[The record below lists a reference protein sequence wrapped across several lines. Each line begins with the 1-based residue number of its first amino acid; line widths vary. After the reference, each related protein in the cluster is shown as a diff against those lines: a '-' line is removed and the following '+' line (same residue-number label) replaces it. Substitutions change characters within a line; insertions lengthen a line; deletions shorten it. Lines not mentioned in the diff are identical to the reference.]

1 MKVSERLFSEV
12 KEIWDS
18 YNTHPFVK
26 GIADGSLPVEKFR
39 FYMIQDHLYL
49 MEYAKLFAL
58 GIIKSHTESDLRM
71 FASLVTATIDTENAV
86 HQEYLKTLG
95 ITREMIDGSKLSF
108 VNESYTNYMLSVG
121 FKDGLAEIATAVLS
135 CSWSYKY
142 IGEYVK
148 AHGNL
153 KNNPYIDWINEY
165 SSKEYSDANDE
176 IINFIDRITKDFS
189 ETQIE
194 YLCEI
199 MLNCSRYE
207 ALFWD
212 MAFNLEY

>member
-1 MKVSERLFSEV
+1 MRTFS
-12 KEIWDS
+12 
-18 YNTHPFVK
+18 
-26 GIADGSLPVEKFR
+26 
-39 FYMIQDHLYL
+39 
-49 MEYAKLFAL
+49 AL
-58 GIIKSHTESDLRM
+58 IHETL
-71 FASLVTATIDTENAV
+71 DTENAT
-86 HQEYLKTLG
+86 HQAYLKQLG
-95 ITREMIDGSKLSF
+95 ITREMIDESKLSF